1 MPIVNIPV
9 YGAVTF
15 PDSMSTKEIQRAIE
29 EDIFK
34 GQMREVGVGETIARG
49 AERGATAFIRG
60 GADLLKRI
68 GLDFSDTEGALETA
82 APTDGSLDWMNGTS
96 LSPESQRASLADPT
110 QKQKSDIE
118 RETEFR
124 IMADQRPVSA
134 IGGYI
139 AGSVADPTNL
149 VAVGAK
155 TITKGALNL
164 GLFGAATGAVEP
176 VYEEF
181 DDSRLLN
188 VAVGAGVGGV
198 LGGAVGYLGQKAAK
212 AAASVEAPNTTPLKT
227 REEIEAELPKLEP
240 TESLPALLAKAPE
253 ADQKY
258 VDSILSRY
266 DNDEPLS
273 YQVLEKISN
282 EVESPQLAALFRN
295 ASVVAK
301 SDDMDAAINT
311 AVKQQE
317 IAKTNAAVD
326 SSQSL
331 AMSTDNVAYGDK
343 TGDYRDYL
351 RTSAVRLA
359 EIRPEQFKRMVDPSN
374 PYRAQNVKVLISK
387 NEADSEVLEQIYGA
401 LEGRFNYERQTGK
414 TFAEINQSDIPEEV
428 AVSALLN
435 RKVEELLPP
444 EVLASATKAT
454 ANAIR
459 DLHNGRELARVAK
472 ELGSDEAY
480 AVLQAQMSNA
490 ASLLASLEGNSSNL
504 GRALAYQ
511 KQLKQ
516 LIDANR
522 NLPNYLGGFRC

>member
-9 YGAVTF
+9 YGAVNF
-15 PDSMSTKEIQRAIE
+15 PDTMSPEEIQSVIE
-29 EDIFK
+29 QDIFR
-34 GQMREVGVGETIARG
+34 GQMREVGAGETVARG

-68 GLDFSDTEGALETA
+68 GLDFSATEGAEETTP
-82 APTDGSLDWMNGTS
+82 PTDGSLDWMNGTP
-96 LSPESQRASLADPT
+96 LAPEAQRASLADPT
-110 QKQKSDIE
+110 QKQKTDIE

-124 IMADQRPVSA
+124 IMTDQRPAAA

-139 AGSVADPTNL
+139 LGSLADPTNL

-155 TITKGALNL
+155 TVTKGALNL

-181 DDSRLLN
+181 DDSRLEN
-188 VAVGAGVGGV
+188 VAFGATIGSV
-198 LGGAVGYLGQKAAK
+198 LGGGVGYLAQRAAK
-212 AAASVEAPNTTPLKT
+212 NSAAVDAPNTTPPKT
-227 REEIEAELPKLEP
+227 REEIEAELPKLET

-253 ADQKY
+253 VDQKY
-258 VDSILSRY
+258 VDSILARY
-266 DNDEPLS
+266 DDDEPLS
-273 YQVLEKISN
+273 YQVLDKMSE
-282 EVESPQLAALFRN
+282 EVKSPELAALFRN
-295 ASVVAK
+295 ASTVVK
-301 SDDMDAAINT
+301 SQDPEAAVT
-311 AVKQQE
+311 KAVKQQE
-317 IAKTNAAVD
+317 TAKVNAAVD
-326 SSQSL
+326 STDTVAL
-331 AMSTDNVAYGDK
+331 STDNVAYGDR

-351 RTSAVRLA
+351 KTSAVRFA
-359 EIRPEQFKRMVDPSN
+359 DIRPEQFKRMVDPAN
-374 PYRAQNVKVLISK
+374 PFSKQNVKVLISK
-387 NEADSEVLEQIYGA
+387 NETDSEALEQVYGA

-414 TFAEINQSDIPEEV
+414 TFAEISATDIPEEV
-428 AVSALLN
+428 AVAALRN

-454 ANAIR
+454 AQAIR
-459 DLHNGRELARVAK
+459 DLHGGRELARVAK

-522 NLPNYLGGFRC
+522 ELPNYLGGFRC

>member
-1 MPIVNIPV
+1 MAIDFKDLSNKDLEALASNNFESLSLPALKLLAGEE
-9 YGAVTF
+9 YG
-15 PDSMSTKEIQRAIE
+15 
-29 EDIFK
+29 K
-34 GQMREVGVGETIARG
+34 GESFTRG

-68 GLDFSDTEGALETA
+68 GLDFSATEGAEETA
-82 APTDGSLDWMNGTS
+82 SPTDGSLDWMNGTP
-96 LSPESQRASLADPT
+96 LAPEAQRTSLADPT
-110 QKQKSDIE
+110 QQQKTDIE

-124 IMADQRPVSA
+124 VMASQNPVSA
-134 IGGYI
+134 FGGYI
-139 AGSVADPTNL
+139 AGSLADPTNL

-155 TITKGALNL
+155 TVTKGALNL
-164 GLFGAATGAVEP
+164 GLFGAGTGAVEP

-181 DDSRLLN
+181 DDSRLAN
-188 VAVGAGVGGV
+188 VAVGAAVGGV
-198 LGGAVGYLGQKAAK
+198 LGGGVGYLAQRVAKNSAA
-212 AAASVEAPNTTPLKT
+212 VDAPSTAPPKT
-227 REEIEAELPKLEP
+227 REEIEAELPKLET

-253 ADQKY
+253 VDQKY
-258 VDSILSRY
+258 VDNILARY
-266 DNDEPLS
+266 DDDEPLS
-273 YQVLEKISN
+273 YQVLDKMAE
-282 EVESPQLAALFRN
+282 EVKSPELSALFRN
-295 ASVVAK
+295 ASTVVK
-301 SDDMDAAINT
+301 SQDTEAAVT
-311 AVKQQE
+311 KAVKQQE
-317 IAKTNAAVD
+317 TAKVNAAVD
-326 SSQSL
+326 STDTVAL
-331 AMSTDNVAYGDK
+331 STDNVSYGDR

-351 RTSAVRLA
+351 RTSAVRFA
-359 EIRPEQFKRMVDPSN
+359 DIRPEQFKRMVDPTN
-374 PYRAQNVKVLISK
+374 PFSKQNVKVLVSK
-387 NEADSEVLEQIYGA
+387 NETDSEALEQVYGA

-414 TFAEINQSDIPEEV
+414 TFAEISATDIPEEV
-428 AVSALLN
+428 AVAALRN

-454 ANAIR
+454 AQAIR

-522 NLPNYLGGFRC
+522 ELPNYLGGFRC